1 MNRPTSPRRG
11 FTLVEL
17 LVVIGIIAILIA
29 LLLPAL
35 NRAREQAKTTQCLSN
50 LRQIG
55 QAMLMYAH
63 DSQGWVVPAWIKVQ
77 GAVSSQ
83 GGGGPGL
90 ENWGTLLVN
99 GRYLNAPG
107 KTAASF
113 GGADPSFE
121 DPESMD
127 LVQSSVFN
135 CPNGI
140 NKKHDTGGT
149 GPDDPDPTSQVDG
162 YNSFY
167 WRRISRSTLKI
178 VDVWY
183 AANANDDA
191 RGDALSLE
199 RQIRWPM
206 RCIRVMNT
214 GEIKGGPLTKYSQIK
229 KSSEVAMMADGLR
242 VIDGKFARLSV
253 RHNGQKY
260 LNVLLA
266 DGHAASY
273 PGKSLPQANNQMG
286 NAGTNPG
293 TAPWER
299 GFYFTEPR
307 WRFDQ
312 P

>member
-1 MNRPTSPRRG
+1 MQCSNAQRRG

-17 LVVIGIIAILIA
+17 LVVIGIIAVLIA

-35 NRAREQAKTTQCLSN
+35 NRARDQAKTVQCLSN

-55 QAMLMYAH
+55 AAMIMYGT
-63 DSQGWVVPAWIKVQ
+63 DTKGWVVPAWIK
-77 GAVSSQ
+77 AQ

-90 ENWGTLLVN
+90 ESWGTLLVN
-99 GRYLNAPG
+99 GRYLQGPG

-113 GGADPSFE
+113 LGSDPSFE

-127 LVQSSVFN
+127 LVQSSVFY
-135 CPNGI
+135 CPNGT

-149 GPDDPDPTSQVDG
+149 GPDDPEPLTQADAHNT
-162 YNSFY
+162 FY
-167 WRRISRSTLKI
+167 WRRVSRSTLKI
-178 VDVWY
+178 VDHWY

-191 RGDALSLE
+191 SGTALGLE
-199 RQIRWPM
+199 RQTRWPM
-206 RCIRVMNT
+206 RCIRLMNT

>member
-1 MNRPTSPRRG
+1 MERTTSPRRG

-35 NRAREQAKTTQCLSN
+35 NRARDQAKTTQCLSN

-63 DSQGWVVPAWIKVQ
+63 DTKGWVVPAWIKPQ
-77 GAVSSQ
+77 GAVTSQ

-90 ENWGTLLVN
+90 ESWGTLLVN
-99 GRYLNAPG
+99 GRYLQSPG

-113 GGADPSFE
+113 AGSDPSFE

-127 LVQSSVFN
+127 LGQSSVFY
-135 CPNGI
+135 CPNGT

-149 GPDDPDPTSQVDG
+149 GPDDPEPVTQLDAHNT
-162 YNSFY
+162 FY

-178 VDVWY
+178 VDHWY

-191 RGDALSLE
+191 SGTALGLE
-199 RQIRWPM
+199 RQLRWPM

-214 GEIKGGPLTKYSQIK
+214 GEVRGGPLTKFSQIK
-229 KSSEVAMMADGLR
+229 KSSEVAMIADGLR
-242 VIDGKFARLSV
+242 CIDGKFARLSS
-253 RHNGQKY
+253 RHNGRKY
-260 LNVLLA
+260 VNVLLA
-266 DGHAASY
+266 DGHAFSY
-273 PGKSLPQANNQMG
+273 EAKTLPQANNQMG
-286 NAGTNPG
+286 NTGTNPG

-299 GFYFTEPR
+299 GFYFTSPR
-307 WRFDQ
+307 WRVDQ